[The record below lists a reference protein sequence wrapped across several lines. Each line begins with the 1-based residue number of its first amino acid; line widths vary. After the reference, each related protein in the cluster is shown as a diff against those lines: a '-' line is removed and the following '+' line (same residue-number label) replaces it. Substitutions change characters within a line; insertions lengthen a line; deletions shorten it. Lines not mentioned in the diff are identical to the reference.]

1 MIRTT
6 ISLDENIY
14 KEARKKAIDEQVAFA
29 RIVNEALKA
38 YLQGKMMVSPEPL
51 MLRIKVYSMGRVKG
65 NLSRTDL
72 YENI

>member
-6 ISLDENIY
+6 VRLDENIY

-51 MLRIKVYSMGRVKG
+51 TLRIKVYSMGRVKG